1 MKQKPVFKTKEARQK
16 IIEYYDML
24 ISGLA
29 AKHEE
34 KFVETS
40 YGKTHVVEAGSKDEE
55 SLVLLHGSVS
65 NSAMWLG
72 DIPVLAQGYHVA
84 AIDIVGE
91 AGKSEPVRHNMKTD
105 AYALWLSEVIEG
117 LGIEKPSIIGNSF
130 GGWLAL
136 KYASVFPQRAKNLVL
151 IAPSGIV
158 GAKLSF
164 VLKSIAAVGGGE
176 KRMLQFME
184 YVYGTKDIPKQ
195 VIEYTEIMM
204 DGFNPMVGGLP
215 VFSGEQLS
223 NIDVPMLFMAGENDV
238 TMDAAKAASRIKKL
252 VPRAQINLV
261 ENCGHAI
268 YNEAEIIKKYLKEK
282 G

>member
-1 MKQKPVFKTKEARQK
+1 MTKPIFKTEEARQK

-24 ISGLA
+24 LAGLA
-29 AKHEE
+29 AEYEE
-34 KFVETS
+34 KFVETY
-40 YGKTHVVEAGSKDEE
+40 YGRTHVVEAGSKDKQP
-55 SLVLLHGSVS
+55 LILLHGSVS

-72 DIPVLAQGYHVA
+72 DIPVLAKDYHVA

-91 AGKSEPVRHNMKTD
+91 AGKSEPVRHSMKTD
-105 AYALWLSEVIEG
+105 AYALWLDEVIEG
-117 LGIEKPSIIGNSF
+117 LGMEKPTIIGNSL

-136 KYASVFPQRAKNLVL
+136 KYASLFPQKVGNLVL

-164 VLKSIAAVGGGE
+164 VLKSIAAVSGGE
-176 KRMLQFME
+176 KGMLKFME
-184 YVYGTKDIPKQ
+184 YVYGTKDIPEQ
-195 VIEYTEIMM
+195 VIEYTRIMM

-215 VFSGEQLS
+215 VFSDDQLKK
-223 NIDVPMLFMAGENDV
+223 IDADMMFMAGENDV
-238 TMDAAKAASRIKKL
+238 TMDAAKAADRINKQ
-252 VPRAQINLV
+252 VPSAQTILV

-268 YNEAEIIKKYLKEK
+268 YNEAEIIIKYLKGK